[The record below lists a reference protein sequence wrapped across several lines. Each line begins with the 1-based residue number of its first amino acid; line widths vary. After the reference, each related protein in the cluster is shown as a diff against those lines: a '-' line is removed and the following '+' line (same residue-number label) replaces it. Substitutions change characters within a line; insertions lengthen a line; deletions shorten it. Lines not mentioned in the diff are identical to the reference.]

1 MTDNAT
7 ISGLQLWEW
16 SQQAKQ
22 DALAVNISAIEVDWL
37 LEEWTGLDR
46 LSLRL
51 GSYKDTAN
59 IQLRLPWSE
68 LMQLWERRLQ
78 ERVPLQYLTGLAN
91 WRHFQLTVSPAV
103 LIPRPE
109 TELMID
115 LVKAL
120 VQRQSQT
127 LNAQNNLKQGNWVDL
142 GTGSGA
148 IALGLASVLPQAS
161 IYAVDCSR
169 DAIAIAQKN
178 AQTLGFGD
186 YIQFYQGSWWEPIN
200 FLRGK
205 VSGMVANPPYIPT
218 AMLPTL
224 QPEVTRHEPHLA
236 LDGGVSGLDCIQHL
250 VKSAPTYLHSGGVW
264 LVEMMAGQA
273 EQVIE
278 MLNTEGC
285 YTQIELITDLAGI
298 ERFVLAYRQ

>member
-1 MTDNAT
+1 MTENPT

-22 DALAVNISAIEVDWL
+22 DAIAVDISPTEVDRL
-37 LEEWTGLDR
+37 LEEWAGLDR

-51 GSYKDTAN
+51 RSYKQTPSVS
-59 IQLRLPWSE
+59 LRLPWSE
-68 LMQLWERRLQ
+68 LMQLWKRRLQ
-78 ERVPLQYLTGLAN
+78 ERVPLQYLTGVAN
-91 WRHFQLTVSPAV
+91 WRHFELMVSPAV

-120 VQRQSQT
+120 LQGQSQS
-127 LNAQNNLKQGNWVDL
+127 LNAQNTLKQGHWVDL

-148 IALGLASVLPQAS
+148 IALGLASVLTQAS
-161 IYAVDCSR
+161 IHAVDCSR

-178 AQTLGFGD
+178 AQNLGFGD
-186 YIQFYQGSWWEPIN
+186 RIQFYQGSWWEPID

-205 VSGMVANPPYIPT
+205 VSAMIANPPYIPT

-236 LDGGVSGLDCIQHL
+236 LDGGVSGLDCIQYL
-250 VKSAPTYLHSGGVW
+250 VKTAPTYLHSGGVW

-273 EQVIE
+273 EQVVE

-285 YTQIELITDLAGI
+285 YTQIEPIADLAGI